1 MQGGERLVRFVFDQR
16 EAVVVVAV
24 VAKANARRNDGLGPG
39 AMAGILGGARLDRRE
54 GSRVETFRDRATLAL
69 RYVIRQARKPRLLL
83 FQLLPAHC

>member
-1 MQGGERLVRFVFDQR
+1 
-16 EAVVVVAV
+16 
-24 VAKANARRNDGLGPG
+24 
-39 AMAGILGGARLDRRE
+39 LDRRE